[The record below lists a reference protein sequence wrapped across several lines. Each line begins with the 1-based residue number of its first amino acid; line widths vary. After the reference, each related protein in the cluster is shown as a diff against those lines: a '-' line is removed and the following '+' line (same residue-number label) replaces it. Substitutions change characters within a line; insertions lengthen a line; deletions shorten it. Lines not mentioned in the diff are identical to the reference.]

1 MVARLK
7 KIVTDSPLKK
17 VSIDKAIF
25 LHHHLKITLVICIG
39 ESNRNLFIINLKILP
54 MKITIEFD
62 EADDAKLAMEAFDW
76 KHTVLQ
82 LDQLLRSTTK
92 HGVYQGRE
100 ASTEELDM
108 ADYLREQIREFAN
121 DNNLTI

>member
-1 MVARLK
+1 
-7 KIVTDSPLKK
+7 
-17 VSIDKAIF
+17 
-25 LHHHLKITLVICIG
+25 
-39 ESNRNLFIINLKILP
+39 

-62 EADDAKLAMEAFDW
+62 EEQDAKLAMEAFDW
-76 KHTVLQ
+76 KHTLLQ

-100 ASTEELDM
+100 ASSEEYEM
-108 ADYLREQIREFAN
+108 AEYLRAEIREFLN

>member
-1 MVARLK
+1 
-7 KIVTDSPLKK
+7 
-17 VSIDKAIF
+17 
-25 LHHHLKITLVICIG
+25 
-39 ESNRNLFIINLKILP
+39 

-62 EADDAKLAMEAFDW
+62 EEQDAKLAMEAFDW
-76 KHTVLQ
+76 RHTVLE

-100 ASTEELDM
+100 ASTEEYAM
-108 ADYLREQIREFAN
+108 AEYLREQIREFLN